1 MSSEKI
7 RLTAI
12 RGAQIAIGA
21 IYLLT
26 AALIPFLTDQ
36 PMLERLVWAAV
47 LGLLPGFCMIGACVR
62 TRKGRLMCGYPL
74 VGRKY
79 LGSHEN

>member
-1 MSSEKI
+1 MRTEAI

-12 RGAQIAIGA
+12 RWVQIAIGA

-36 PMLERLVWAAV
+36 PMLERLAWAAV
-47 LGLLPGFCMIGACVR
+47 LGLLPGFCVIAACVR
-62 TRKGRLMCGYPL
+62 KR
-74 VGRKY
+74 
-79 LGSHEN
+79 